1 MKLFSLLLIPK
12 WIYCTFFELT
22 LRSKKR
28 LSYFF
33 SDYSHGDEEKSNNFW
48 AYSQI
53 DGEKFYN
60 FLAYSPL
67 GFPNSNSLNHKSNIG
82 NLKSLRHNGIFQIKT
97 VSFKKRIFFIRCS
110 IFLIIILFYFATPAE
125 IIDTTIFG
133 DGGPGP
139 YVLGSSFVNSQSIT
153 VSFADSSSVPPWIYI
168 EDNNG
173 VLFSEQIDTGKAM
186 RFRFST
192 MYYGLP
198 KIYSLYPKISLK
210 FRDTLKMQTE
220 KKQSVSLL
228 NQSENL
234 SVSGYKSISVA
245 AGNLG
250 QISLEQGLDVQ
261 IGGELRPGTE
271 LKAHFSDQGSTLDG
285 ATREISEFDM
295 IYVTLSDPKFNIL
308 AGDQYIKWP
317 MQGILSSQKKI
328 KGLSVSVHPGL
339 FSVGAFGALSG
350 GNFTKE
356 TWHGKNGMQGPYS
369 FSGKGEQGI
378 ITPIAGTIKL
388 KVNGKTLE
396 EGEDKDFTVDYDLG
410 SVTFNPKILIRDE
423 DLIIVEYEYKL
434 FDFQRSVVGTTAGFF
449 TNDSIFSVQGVLWS
463 EADNKNRL
471 IDISFDSSD
480 MAELRKAGDKPV
492 FGYNDRAVHV
502 NDVPEVSRYE
512 PLYQKVDTLGKIIFR
527 FKPFDPVFPQDR
539 DGRFRVYFSHAGK
552 GKGSYIRDVTVSE
565 YEVYK
570 YVGENAGDYLPLTAL
585 STPKRMTAGE
595 ISGNLQLDM
604 LKMKINVAGQDY
616 DKNLFSKIDDHN
628 NRASAVRATMLAGQ
642 KRFDK
647 RSAWLSADYNYSSR
661 HFNVGLFDT
670 YDRYDKW
677 DDSTYDES
685 EAERQFWEGK
695 LGVTPF
701 KLLSAELGYGQNQI
715 NSNMITDKFTW
726 YSRTEPLKK
735 LLLDYEGTLFRH
747 HENSRKGMNRKG
759 IARLVYQQEKHNV
772 ELAYKDE
779 WRRDSLK
786 EGIGTMAAVLQYG
799 FLPWNLVQTFDFRQF
814 RAGKTTLFEATDTGW
829 AFSWEQSI
837 DNQLLSWWK
846 INGLSSFYTEK
857 NRTGDKQNRFSSTS
871 FLIDLN
877 SEMSSLK
884 TGFSSTQRY
893 RLSSEKVSS
902 FIQVPVLT
910 VKGHGTHSYNDSL
923 KEYVPDPFGDY
934 FLQQREVYDSTDGL
948 VRKKRLD
955 LNWSYRH
962 SGKIKGILNDLNW
975 FGTLLLDEHVDSK
988 TPGWKAW
995 VPGWL
1000 SLEEIRHPFNSKN
1013 VSYSDLSY
1021 RQQIQWM
1028 PKEWENLSG
1037 ELFGQMSLRKIR
1049 SYQETS
1055 TESGFNIQIKH
1066 ENLTFSDESRYC
1078 YVFHNDSLIQ
1088 DFYVR
1093 DFNTVLAQRLEF
1105 AKKFEFY
1112 VQECI
1117 GWARMDDTYS
1127 KDKAVKP
1134 DSSFY
1139 VQLNPGFQW
1148 RPFDQSWAEA
1158 SYMYSFVPIPGELDY
1173 RMARGISAGLSHIA
1187 SIAVNFQLGKH
1198 FSLSGSYRGEMNR
1211 PLGRSSFEKGLHT
1224 VSMEMKAFL

>member
-1 MKLFSLLLIPK
+1 M
-12 WIYCTFFELT
+12 
-22 LRSKKR
+22 
-28 LSYFF
+28 
-33 SDYSHGDEEKSNNFW
+33 D
-48 AYSQI
+48 
-53 DGEKFYN
+53 
-60 FLAYSPL
+60 
-67 GFPNSNSLNHKSNIG
+67 
-82 NLKSLRHNGIFQIKT
+82 
-97 VSFKKRIFFIRCS
+97 
-110 IFLIIILFYFATPAE
+110 
-125 IIDTTIFG
+125 
-133 DGGPGP
+133 
-139 YVLGSSFVNSQSIT
+139 SQSIT
-153 VSFADSSSVPPWIYI
+153 IRFADSSSVPPWIYI
-168 EDNNG
+168 GDNNG
-173 VLFSEQIDTGKAM
+173 VLFSEQIDSGK
-186 RFRFST
+186 T
-192 MYYGLP
+192 MLFHYATLYYGLP
-198 KIYSLYPKISLK
+198 KIYSLYPKIRLRS
-210 FRDTLKMQTE
+210 RDTLKEKTE
-220 KKQSVSLL
+220 KKASISLL

-234 SVSGYKSISVA
+234 NVSGYKSISVA

-261 IGGELRPGTE
+261 IGGEIRPGTE

-295 IYVTLSDPKFNIL
+295 IYVTLSDPKFDIL
-308 AGDQYIKWP
+308 AGDQYINWP
-317 MQGILSSQKKI
+317 MEGILSGQKKI

-339 FSVGAFGALSG
+339 FSIGAFGALSG
-350 GNFTKE
+350 GNFTTE
-356 TWHGKNGMQGPYS
+356 TWHGKNGLQGPYS

-388 KVNGKTLE
+388 KVNGKSLE
-396 EGEDKDFTVDYDLG
+396 EGEDRDFTVDYDLG

-434 FDFQRSVVGTTAGFF
+434 FDFQRSLLGTTAGFS
-449 TNDSIFSVQGVLWS
+449 TRDSTFSVQGVLWS

-492 FGYNDRAVHV
+492 FGYNDRVVHE

-512 PLYQKVDTLGKIIFR
+512 PLYQKVDSLGKIIFR
-527 FKPFDPVFPQDR
+527 FKPFDPAFPQDR
-539 DGRFRVYFSHAGK
+539 EGRFRVYFSNVGK

-570 YVGENAGDYLPLTAL
+570 YAGENAGDYLPLTPL

-595 ISGNLQLDM
+595 IAGELRLEM
-604 LKMKINVAGQDY
+604 LKMKINVAGQDN
-616 DKNLFSKIDDHN
+616 DKNLFSSIDDNN
-628 NRASAVRATMLAGQ
+628 NRASAIRATMLAGE
-642 KRFDK
+642 KSFEK

-661 HFNVGLFDT
+661 HFNVELYDA
-670 YDRYDKW
+670 YDRYDLW
-677 DDSTYDES
+677 DDSTYNES
-685 EAERQFWEGK
+685 AAERQFWQGN

-701 KLLSAELGYGQNQI
+701 KLLSAEIGYGQNRVD
-715 NSNMITDKFTW
+715 SNMTTDKFTW
-726 YSRTEPLKK
+726 YSRIQPFKK
-735 LLLDYEGTLFRH
+735 LLLDYNGALFRH
-747 HENSRKGMNRKG
+747 HEKSPKGMNRKG
-759 IARLVYQQEKHNV
+759 IARLVYQQEKHDI

-779 WRRDSLK
+779 WRTDSLK
-786 EGIGTMAAVLQYG
+786 AGTGTMAAVLQYG
-799 FLPWNLVQTFDFRQF
+799 YLPWNLKQTFDFRQF
-814 RAGKTTLFEATDTGW
+814 RAGKTTLFGATDTGW

-846 INGLSSFYTEK
+846 INGLSSFYTTK
-857 NRTGDKQNRFSSTS
+857 TGIGDKQNRSSSTT

-877 SEMSSLK
+877 SEMNPRKS
-884 TGFSSTQRY
+884 GFSSTQRY
-893 RLSSEKVSS
+893 RLSSEKISS

-910 VKGHGTHSYNDSL
+910 VKGHGTHIYDDSL

-955 LNWSYRH
+955 LNWSYHPSR
-962 SGKIKGILNDLNW
+962 KIKGILNDLNW
-975 FGTLLLDEHVDSK
+975 YGTLLLDEHVDWR

-1000 SLEEIRHPFNSKN
+1000 SLEEIRNPFGNKN

-1028 PKEWENLSG
+1028 PKEWEKLSG
-1037 ELFGQMSLRKIR
+1037 DLFGQMALRKIR

-1066 ENLTFSDESRYC
+1066 GKLTFSDESRFC
-1078 YVFHNDSLIQ
+1078 YVFHDDSLVQ

-1093 DFNTVLAQRLEF
+1093 DFNTVLSQRLEF
-1105 AKKFEFY
+1105 AEKFEIYF
-1112 VQECI
+1112 QECI
-1117 GWARMDDTYS
+1117 GWARKDDPYS
-1127 KDKAVKP
+1127 KEKAVKP

-1148 RPFDQSWAEA
+1148 RPFDQGWAEA
-1158 SYMYSFVPIPGELDY
+1158 SYMYSFVPVAGELDY
-1173 RMARGISAGLSHIA
+1173 RMARGISAGLSHVV
-1187 SIAVNFQLGKH
+1187 SIAANFQIGKH

-1211 PLGRSSFEKGLHT
+1211 PLDKTSFGKGLHT
-1224 VSMEMKAFL
+1224 VIMEMKAFL